1 MPMLQGSVRWT
12 LAVVWLLVAVTRAA
26 CEVRVRDSHS
36 WTDADVA
43 AADDVD
49 SEFDDLLVDRRSLN
63 ALPSSQDGNQA
74 KRKCAEN
81 YNK

>member
-12 LAVVWLLVAVTRAA
+12 LAVVWLLVAVTRAG
-26 CEVRVRDSHS
+26 EVRVRDSHS

-49 SEFDDLLVDRRSLN
+49 SEFDDLLADRRSLN
-63 ALPSSQDGNQA
+63 ALPSSQDGN
-74 KRKCAEN
+74 
-81 YNK
+81 

>member
-1 MPMLQGSVRWT
+1 
-12 LAVVWLLVAVTRAA
+12 
-26 CEVRVRDSHS
+26 VRDSHS

-63 ALPSSQDGNQA
+63 ALPSSQDGN
-74 KRKCAEN
+74 
-81 YNK
+81 